1 MAKASEFVFLR
12 KGGWFFSMEPRLRA
26 AVFVNLVGMR
36 KAMNEVPGPVLSED
50 SIRRLQESWTLP
62 SAAYGTSCYNPKTN
76 ISLRNDYI
84 LMISS
89 SLTHLRNVATST
101 TVPSTL
107 WPLKPLNMANF
118 YGKSDQNTIG
128 HSGALGGK
136 AMYVVFWFVFFC
148 TRVSFW
154 FERSN
159 IHNLPHFRVSPKHVA
174 GSISE
179 GVMCSTLCCAAV

>member
-1 MAKASEFVFLR
+1 
-12 KGGWFFSMEPRLRA
+12 
-26 AVFVNLVGMR
+26 
-36 KAMNEVPGPVLSED
+36 MNFA
-50 SIRRLQESWTLP
+50 Q
-62 SAAYGTSCYNPKTN
+62 C
-76 ISLRNDYI
+76 SLRYI
-84 LMISS
+84 ILQSKNEHIAPKRLLMISS

-136 AMYVVFWFVFFC
+136 AMYVLFWFVFFC
-148 TRVSFW
+148 TRGSFW

-159 IHNLPHFRVSPKHVA
+159 IHNLPHFRVSSKHVA

-179 GVMCSTLCCAAV
+179 GVMCLTLMLCRCLSRFGPKRGS